1 MHKNVSTVRIILS
14 SALKNAVLSIGTV
27 AAVAGA
33 IVTALIPPLMLERI
47 VNTLAEGNH
56 PGIMLVSAYFG
67 IILMAGLAES
77 ARESLLSVFGQRIT
91 RSLRHELCGKLSR
104 LDTGCFVQQ
113 TPGEIV
119 SRFVG
124 DVDTVENLFTG
135 GIIGMTAD
143 FGKIISIL
151 AIVFIKAPG
160 LAWMIIA
167 LIPALYIFT
176 RVIQK
181 RMLRAQMDSRAAAA
195 SVSGFLPET
204 LHCIRTVHLLGREGF
219 MRKRYDEAIEEG
231 YQATE
236 RTNFY
241 DSVYSPVILIVSAAV
256 TALVFVLS
264 ASGNPSLRHLFGMSA
279 GTAVAVISYIS
290 QVFTPLESIGMEI
303 QTVQSAVAGV
313 HRIDDFLDFSER
325 ETGSSAAEKSDLC
338 ISVNGVDFAYTA
350 DTPVLE
356 NISLNIRE
364 GEHVTLTGRTGA
376 GKSTLF
382 KLLMGLYRPQKGS
395 VRIMGRE
402 ASDIPDSEKRH
413 LFGCVEQHFYA
424 PPGTIEEQITLFDPE
439 ITYDDAV
446 KAAKLTG
453 LHAAIMALPENYK
466 TMFSEAHF
474 SQGQRQLLA
483 IARAVAADPKILL
496 LDEITAD
503 LDAETEHCVLAALRS
518 AAGGRTVVSISHRL
532 YEEKGS
538 RRVEIG

>member
-33 IVTALIPPLMLERI
+33 IVTALIPPLVLERI

-290 QVFTPLESIGMEI
+290 QVHTPLESIGMEI

-313 HRIDDFLDFSER
+313 HRIDDFLDLSER

>member
-14 SALKNAVLSIGTV
+14 SALKNAVLSIGTI

-33 IVTALIPPLMLERI
+33 IVTALIPPLVLERI
-47 VNTLAEGNH
+47 VNTLAAGKH

-143 FGKIISIL
+143 LGKIISIL
-151 AIVFIKAPG
+151 VVVFVKAPG

-313 HRIDDFLDFSER
+313 HRIDDFLALSER
-325 ETGSSAAEKSDLC
+325 ETGSSAAEKSVLC
-338 ISVNGVDFAYTA
+338 NSVNEVNFAYTA

-382 KLLMGLYRPQKGS
+382 
-395 VRIMGRE
+395 
-402 ASDIPDSEKRH
+402 
-413 LFGCVEQHFYA
+413 
-424 PPGTIEEQITLFDPE
+424 
-439 ITYDDAV
+439 
-446 KAAKLTG
+446 
-453 LHAAIMALPENYK
+453 
-466 TMFSEAHF
+466 
-474 SQGQRQLLA
+474 
-483 IARAVAADPKILL
+483 
-496 LDEITAD
+496 
-503 LDAETEHCVLAALRS
+503 
-518 AAGGRTVVSISHRL
+518 
-532 YEEKGS
+532 
-538 RRVEIG
+538 

>member
-33 IVTALIPPLMLERI
+33 IVTALIPPLVLERI
-47 VNTLAEGNH
+47 VNTLTEGKR

-91 RSLRHELCGKLSR
+91 RSLRHELCGKLTR

-143 FGKIISIL
+143 LGKIISIL
-151 AIVFIKAPG
+151 VVVFIKAPG
-160 LAWMIIA
+160 LAWIIIA
-167 LIPALYIFT
+167 LVPALYIFT

-313 HRIDDFLDFSER
+313 HRINDFLALSEK
-325 ETGSSAAEKSDLC
+325 ETGSADAEKSDLC
-338 ISVNGVDFAYTA
+338 ISVNKVDFAYTA

-439 ITYDDAV
+439 ITYEDAV

-503 LDAETEHCVLAALRS
+503 LDAETEHCVLAALRF

>member
-33 IVTALIPPLMLERI
+33 IVTALIPPLVLERI

-313 HRIDDFLDFSER
+313 HRIDDFLDLSER

>member
-14 SALKNAVLSIGTV
+14 SALKNAVLSIGTI

-33 IVTALIPPLMLERI
+33 IVTALIPPLVLERI
-47 VNTLAEGNH
+47 VNTLAEGKR
-56 PGIMLVSAYFG
+56 PGIMPVSAYFG

-143 FGKIISIL
+143 LGKIISIL
-151 AIVFIKAPG
+151 VVIFIKAPG
-160 LAWMIIA
+160 LAWIIIA
-167 LIPALYIFT
+167 LVPALYIFT
-176 RVIQK
+176 RVIQM

-313 HRIDDFLDFSER
+313 HRINDFLALSEK
-325 ETGSSAAEKSDLC
+325 ETGSADAEKSDLC
-338 ISVNGVDFAYTA
+338 ISVNKVDFAYTA

-439 ITYDDAV
+439 ITYEDAV

-503 LDAETEHCVLAALRS
+503 LDAETEHCVLAALRF

>member
-33 IVTALIPPLMLERI
+33 IVTALIPPLVLERI

-167 LIPALYIFT
+167 LIAALYIFT

-313 HRIDDFLDFSER
+313 HRIDDFLDLSER

>member
-14 SALKNAVLSIGTV
+14 SALKNAVLSIGTI

-33 IVTALIPPLMLERI
+33 IVTALIPPLVLERI
-47 VNTLAEGNH
+47 VNTLAEGKR

-91 RSLRHELCGKLSR
+91 RSLRHALCGKLSR

-143 FGKIISIL
+143 LGKIISIL
-151 AIVFIKAPG
+151 VVTFIKAPG

-181 RMLRAQMDSRAAAA
+181 RMLRAQIDSRAAAA

-313 HRIDDFLDFSER
+313 HRIDDFLALSER
-325 ETGSSAAEKSDLC
+325 ETGSSAAKKSDLC
-338 ISVNGVDFAYTA
+338 ISVNEVDFAYTA

-395 VRIMGRE
+395 VRIMGCE

>member
-33 IVTALIPPLMLERI
+33 IVTALIPPLVLERI
-47 VNTLAEGNH
+47 VNTLTEGKR

-143 FGKIISIL
+143 LGKIISIL
-151 AIVFIKAPG
+151 VVVFIKAPG
-160 LAWMIIA
+160 LAWIIIA
-167 LIPALYIFT
+167 LVPALYIFT

-313 HRIDDFLDFSER
+313 HRINDFLALSEK
-325 ETGSSAAEKSDLC
+325 ETGSADAEKSDLC
-338 ISVNGVDFAYTA
+338 ISVNKVDFAYTA

-439 ITYDDAV
+439 ITYEDAV

-503 LDAETEHCVLAALRS
+503 LDAETEHCVLAALRF

>member
-33 IVTALIPPLMLERI
+33 IVTALIPPLVLERI

-135 GIIGMTAD
+135 GIIGITAD

-313 HRIDDFLDFSER
+313 HRIDDFLDLSER

-338 ISVNGVDFAYTA
+338 ISVNWVDFAYTA

>member
-14 SALKNAVLSIGTV
+14 SALKNAVLSIGTI

-33 IVTALIPPLMLERI
+33 IVTALIPPLVLERI
-47 VNTLAEGNH
+47 VNTLAEGKC

-91 RSLRHELCGKLSR
+91 RSLRHELGGKLSR

-143 FGKIISIL
+143 LGKIISIL
-151 AIVFIKAPG
+151 VVVFIKAPG

-313 HRIDDFLDFSER
+313 HRIDDFLDLSER
-325 ETGSSAAEKSDLC
+325 DTGSAAAEKSDLC
-338 ISVNGVDFAYTA
+338 ISVNEVDFAYTA
-350 DTPVLE
+350 ETPVLE

-395 VRIMGRE
+395 VRIMGCE

>member
-14 SALKNAVLSIGTV
+14 SALKNAVLSIGTI

-33 IVTALIPPLMLERI
+33 IVTALIPPLVLERI
-47 VNTLAEGNH
+47 VNTLAEGKC

-91 RSLRHELCGKLSR
+91 RSLRHELGGKLSR

-143 FGKIISIL
+143 LGKIISIL
-151 AIVFIKAPG
+151 VVVFIKAPG

-313 HRIDDFLDFSER
+313 HRIDDFLALSER
-325 ETGSSAAEKSDLC
+325 ETGSSAVEKSDLC
-338 ISVNGVDFAYTA
+338 ISVNEVNFAYTV

-364 GEHVTLTGRTGA
+364 GEHVTLTGRTGV

>member
-14 SALKNAVLSIGTV
+14 SALKNAVLSIGTI

-33 IVTALIPPLMLERI
+33 IVTALIPPLVLERI
-47 VNTLAEGNH
+47 VNTLAAGKH

-143 FGKIISIL
+143 LGKIISIL
-151 AIVFIKAPG
+151 VVVFVKAPG

-313 HRIDDFLDFSER
+313 HRIDDFLALSER

-338 ISVNGVDFAYTA
+338 ISVNEVNFAYTA

-395 VRIMGRE
+395 VRIMGCE

-503 LDAETEHCVLAALRS
+503 LDAETEHCVLVALRS

>member
-1 MHKNVSTVRIILS
+1 MRKNDNAVRIILS
-14 SALKNAVLSIGTV
+14 FALKNAILSIGTL
-27 AAVAGA
+27 AAVVAT
-33 IVTALIPPLMLERI
+33 ILTALIPPLVLERI
-47 VNTLAEGNH
+47 VNTLTGGKRPE
-56 PGIMLVSAYFG
+56 IVLVLAYFG
-67 IILMAGLAES
+67 FILIAGLAES
-77 ARESLLSVFGQRIT
+77 ARESLLAVFGQRIT
-91 RSLRHELCGKLSR
+91 RSLRHALCGKLSR
-104 LDTGCFVQQ
+104 LDTSCFVQQ

-135 GIIGMTAD
+135 GIIGMAAD
-143 FGKIISIL
+143 LGKIISIL
-151 AIVFIKAPG
+151 AVIFVKAPG

-167 LIPALYIFT
+167 LIPVLFVFT
-176 RVIQK
+176 RVVQK

-219 MRKRYDEAIEEG
+219 MRKRYDKAIEDG
-231 YQATE
+231 YHATE

-256 TALVFVLS
+256 TAVVLVLS
-264 ASGNPSLRHLFGMSA
+264 ASGNPSLRSLFGMSV

-303 QTVQSAVAGV
+303 QTVQSAIAGV
-313 HRIDDFLDFSER
+313 HRINDFLALPEK
-325 ETGSSAAEKSDLC
+325 ETGSAGEKKASLC
-338 ISVNGVDFAYTA
+338 VSVDNVDFAYTA
-350 DTPVLE
+350 DTPVLQDITLH
-356 NISLNIRE
+356 ISE

-382 KLLMGLYRPQKGS
+382 KLLLGLYRPQKGS

-402 ASDIPDSEKRH
+402 AADIPDAEKRH

-439 ITYDDAV
+439 ITHDDV
-446 KAAKLTG
+446 VNAAKLVG
-453 LHAAIMALPENYK
+453 LHETIMALPEGYQ
-466 TMFSEAHF
+466 TPFSEARF

-503 LDAETEHCVLAALRS
+503 LDAETERCVLDALHS

-532 YEEKGS
+532 YEERGG